1 MAHLHEILSSILI
14 DITKAQHAAN
24 VFSRQLSKQYKDD
37 KLLRSFPIPNALIST
52 IDLTLRYGVSED
64 LVPPPNSSV
73 SDTML
78 DEFYPSINRFFKV
91 GHLLAAVVLN
101 KVTEELKDKDFPEEL
116 SEPEKRLKILESL
129 RSEKIRGE
137 LGNEIG
143 ESLNKWYR
151 FLRSDNEEELD
162 SKEEINRAIAEVK
175 QTVSAILLSNI
186 NLRQQLLPEDF
197 TGAFEDNQSNFWQSI
212 NPFLSQS
219 ITKIFTEI
227 KIINSLRREA
237 LNNKAMNVFVE
248 ANQLK
253 KLPEHSLQSMN
264 IKIELQNYKCVV
276 IEPGDE
282 EELVPED

>member
-78 DEFYPSINRFFKV
+78 DEFYPSINRFLKV

-219 ITKIFTEI
+219 IAKIFTEI
-227 KIINSLRREA
+227 RIINSLRREA

>member
-78 DEFYPSINRFFKV
+78 DEFYPSRNLFFKV
-91 GHLLAAVVLN
+91 GHLSAAVVLN

-116 SEPEKRLKILESL
+116 SEPENRLKILEAL

-143 ESLNKWYR
+143 ESLNQWYR
-151 FLRSDNEEELD
+151 FLRSANEEELD
-162 SKEEINRAIAEVK
+162 SEEEINRAIAEVK

-186 NLRQQLLPEDF
+186 NLKQQLSPENF
-197 TGAFEDNQSNFWQSI
+197 TGVFEDYQSNFWRQVDAFWRQLI
-212 NPFLSQS
+212 AQL
-219 ITKIFTEI
+219 FTEI
-227 KIINSLRREA
+227 RIINSLIREA
-237 LNNKAMNVFVE
+237 LNNKALNVFAE
-248 ANQLK
+248 TNQLK
-253 KLPEHSLQSMN
+253 KLPEHSLQLMN